1 MYGFLVV
8 LGFSLA
14 LAWMRHIENR
24 SVYRLLWYTA
34 VITVFLFGFAL

>member
-1 MYGFLVV
+1 MHGWLVV

-14 LAWMRHIENR
+14 LALMRHIGNL

-34 VITVFLFGFAL
+34 AITVFLFGFAL